1 VWTERPL
8 LREEVAREVCDS
20 IRLIWVLGLFGVLT
34 IELKWVCALLG
45 DVLMLM

>member
-34 IELKWVCALLG
+34 IELKVCALLG